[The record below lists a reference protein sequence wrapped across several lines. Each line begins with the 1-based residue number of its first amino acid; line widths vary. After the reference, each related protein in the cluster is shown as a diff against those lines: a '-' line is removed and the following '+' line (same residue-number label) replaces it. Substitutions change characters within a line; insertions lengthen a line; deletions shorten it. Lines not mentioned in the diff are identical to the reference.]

1 VNSIGMSA
9 FSLRRSLVRAKADQP
24 TILDRSTRK
33 RWPISRRVR
42 WIHGVQNEPRENSNH
57 GLLGCD
63 AVYGCRGRT
72 CCLHI
77 LKMVSYRNTTR
88 RHDPEDNSL
97 ITKLHSEAARSSEK
111 LVPYHKTTLR
121 HNPENHDLIAKLQ
134 SEDGR
139 NKVLRSVGI
148 LSHHY
153 MSQPRRPRLNSE
165 ASL

>member
-1 VNSIGMSA
+1 MSA

-97 ITKLHSEAARSSEK
+97 ITKLHSEAARSSET
-111 LVPYHKTTLR
+111 LVPYHKTTRR
-121 HNPENHDLIAKLQ
+121 HNPEDLDLKCHRRESLKSVIFLVCLT
-134 SEDGR
+134 SFYLIGYTVSNGR
-139 NKVLRSVGI
+139 I
-148 LSHHY
+148 LTKY
-153 MSQPRRPRLNSE
+153 
-165 ASL
+165 